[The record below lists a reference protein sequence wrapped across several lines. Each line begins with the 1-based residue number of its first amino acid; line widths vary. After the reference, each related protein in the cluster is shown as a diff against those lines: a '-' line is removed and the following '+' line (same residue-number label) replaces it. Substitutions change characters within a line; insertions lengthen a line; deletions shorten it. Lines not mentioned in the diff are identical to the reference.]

1 MGQKLSIF
9 QRILKT
15 WISIPR
21 TIRTGLLTLLVIGI
35 MIFFLGTGI
44 SNSFNIVKGSSEL
57 PTTMLF
63 IIGVAAAI
71 ILLVIRKEKK

>member
-9 QRILKT
+9 QKILKT

-21 TIRTGLLTLLVIGI
+21 TIRTGLLTLLVMGI
-35 MIFFLGTGI
+35 MILFLGTGI
-44 SNSFNIVKGSSEL
+44 SNLFDVVGGSSEL
-57 PTTMLF
+57 PTTTLF

-71 ILLVIRKEKK
+71 IFLVIRKKR